1 MKAAVVLCVVA
12 AAWAAP
18 QGGYNYQAPVVQ
30 QPEYPAAPAQYN
42 FQWDV
47 NDQYSG
53 NFYGQQEQR
62 DGDNTQGSYYVR
74 LPDSR
79 LMRVEYYSDAS
90 GFHPTVTF
98 EGEAQYPSAPAQV
111 YSQPAPAPTQQYS
124 QPAPAPT
131 QQYSQPAP
139 APTQQYSQP
148 DLTPNQFYSQPG
160 K

>member
-30 QPEYPAAPAQYN
+30 QPEYQCFCLYK
-42 FQWDV
+42 FV
-47 NDQYSG
+47 FRIY
-53 NFYGQQEQR
+53 
-62 DGDNTQGSYYVR
+62 SYYVQ

-79 LMRVEYYSDAS
+79 LMRVTYYSDAS

-111 YSQPAPAPTQQYS
+111 YSQPAPAPAQVYVQPAPAPAPAPTQVYVQPAPAPA
-124 QPAPAPT
+124 PAPAPT
-131 QQYSQPAP
+131 QQYAQPAI
-139 APTQQYSQP
+139 
-148 DLTPNQFYSQPG
+148 TPSQFYSQPG

>member
-30 QPEYPAAPAQYN
+30 QPEYP
-42 FQWDV
+42 
-47 NDQYSG
+47 
-53 NFYGQQEQR
+53 
-62 DGDNTQGSYYVR
+62 YYVQ

-98 EGEAQYPSAPAQV
+98 EGEAQYPSAPTQV
-111 YSQPAPAPTQQYS
+111 YSQPENMFRDTEHELKSLGCERA
-124 QPAPAPT
+124 
-131 QQYSQPAP
+131 
-139 APTQQYSQP
+139 
-148 DLTPNQFYSQPG
+148 
-160 K
+160 